1 MRYSEFKLVESRIHL
16 HEGARIDHAED
27 IIFWEG
33 SAGAI
38 RALESLKKLE
48 QGGHKDVTIKWDGS
62 PAIVFG
68 RNENGEFVLTDKSG
82 FVKKGGVER
91 ATSGK
96 QLAQNLLDRSGGANR
111 NKPDRIAFAN
121 NMKDIFDEYE
131 KATPKDFRG
140 YLMGDL
146 LYYNTPEII
155 DNKYTFTPNI
165 VTYKVHVNSDLG
177 KRIGGSKTGIVVHR
191 LLDEEGNQ
199 SPVPQDLQMQGN
211 EVMMFPSVTV
221 QKPANIE
228 DEDINRLKATVAQNA
243 QLIDMFLNKNKLTQI
258 NLTNLDKI
266 FYTYLNSK
274 VDSSLDYLAEGFLVW
289 LKSGKISIPMQQR
302 IVEYVGENKQAFD
315 AMWDIVTGIMAVKDK
330 IIQQFDAH
338 DADVTASIGSHGPV
352 SDTEAHGDGG
362 EGYVMTHP
370 KGDIKLVS
378 RGYFTKANRSIQR

>member
-1 MRYSEFKLVESRIHL
+1 MRYSDIKLVESKFVIK
-16 HEGARIDHAED
+16 EGARIDHAED

-33 SAGAI
+33 SKGAI

-62 PAIVFG
+62 PALVFG
-68 RNENGEFVLTDKSG
+68 RNEAGEFILTDKSG

-96 QLAQNLLDRSGGANR
+96 QLANNLLDRSGGANR
-111 NKPDRIAFAN
+111 DKPDRIAFAN

-131 KATPKDFRG
+131 KATPKDFKG

-191 LLDEEGNQ
+191 LLDDAGNQ
-199 SPVPQDLQMQGN
+199 SPVPADINMQGQ
-211 EVMMFPSVTV
+211 EVLIVPSVTV
-221 QKPANIE
+221 QSPANIE
-228 DEDINRLKATVAQNA
+228 DEDINRLKAVVAQNA
-243 QLIDMFLNKNKLTQI
+243 QLIDVFLNTQKLAQLKLTD
-258 NLTNLDKI
+258 LTKI
-266 FYTYLNSK
+266 YYNYLNSK
-274 VDSSLDYLAEGFLVW
+274 VDTSLDNLAGGFFTW
-289 LKSGKISIPMQQR
+289 LKSGKVSIPKQQR
-302 IVEYVGENKQAFD
+302 IVEYVNENKQAFD
-315 AMWDIVTGIMAVKDK
+315 AMWDIVTGIMKIKDK
-330 IIQQFDAH
+330 IIQQFDSH
-338 DADVTASIGSHGPV
+338 DADVTAHIGDHGPV
-352 SDTEAHGDGG
+352 TDTAAHGDGG

-370 KGDIKLVS
+370 SGDIKLVS
-378 RGYFTKANRSIQR
+378 RGYFTKANRSITR